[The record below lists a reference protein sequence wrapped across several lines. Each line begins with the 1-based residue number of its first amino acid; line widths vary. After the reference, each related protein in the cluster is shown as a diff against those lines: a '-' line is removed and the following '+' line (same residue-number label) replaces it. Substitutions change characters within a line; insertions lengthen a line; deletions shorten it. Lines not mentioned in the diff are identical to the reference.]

1 MDKLPPVSIG
11 RIVHYRLPEKPDE
24 VRPAVIVRTWGND
37 HCVQLNVFLDKAND
51 AGVADFASSA
61 QHESTRPD
69 LAGKGGTWFWP
80 PRVG

>member
-37 HCVQLNVFLDKAND
+37 YCVQLNVFLDKAND
-51 AGVADFASSA
+51 AGVQDFASSA
-61 QHESTRPD
+61 PHESARPD
-69 LAGKGGTWFWP
+69 LEGKGGVWFWP